1 VPSNVRF
8 FAGGPGSIRGYA
20 PNRVGPLDSQGRPIG
35 GDSLLVGS
43 VELRFPISGDL
54 GGVVFVDAG
63 NVYSGSP
70 AYDLGDLRVGVGPGI
85 RYNTPIG
92 PFRLDFGVA
101 VNPRSGDSF
110 GRLDFSI
117 GQAF

>member
-1 VPSNVRF
+1 
-8 FAGGPGSIRGYA
+8 
-20 PNRVGPLDSQGRPIG
+20 
-35 GDSLLVGS
+35 
-43 VELRFPISGDL
+43 
-54 GGVVFVDAG
+54 VFVDAG

-101 VNPRSGDSF
+101 VNPRSGDPF

>member
-1 VPSNVRF
+1 
-8 FAGGPGSIRGYA
+8 
-20 PNRVGPLDSQGRPIG
+20 
-35 GDSLLVGS
+35 
-43 VELRFPISGDL
+43 LRFPIIGDL

-63 NVYSGSP
+63 NVYP
-70 AYDLGDLRVGVGPGI
+70 ALPGYNLSDLRFGVGPGI

-101 VNPRSGDSF
+101 VNRRADDPF